1 MWAQGGRCRVVNRL
15 LHCSGMCDGG
25 AGSFVGKLMETRLD
39 PDWN

>member
-1 MWAQGGRCRVVNRL
+1 MWAQGGRCSVVNRL